1 MPHTKEKKQKQEN
14 QRRGNQS
21 PSNHDRKAG
30 WCKQSHLQSR
40 TLAANLLRAERGEVL
55 VQRIDGPAA
64 LDKLDHTPD
73 VPIGPHN
80 NHTAVLLAQAHLDV
94 SGGLGLGHADVE
106 DVVSVHVVV
115 VARQELRQQLAD
127 LDVGPVGVE
136 DCREGE
142 EVGVRVVFFQV
153 VDGGDV
159 GALVG

>member
-1 MPHTKEKKQKQEN
+1 MPHTKEKQAKAKKTRE
-14 QRRGNQS
+14 GN
-21 PSNHDRKAG
+21 PSKSRSQGIA
-30 WCKQSHLQSR
+30 KQSHLQSR

-73 VPIGPHN
+73 IPIGPHN
-80 NHTAVLLAQAHLDV
+80 HNSAVLLAQAHLDV

-106 DVVSVHVVV
+106 DVVGVHVVV